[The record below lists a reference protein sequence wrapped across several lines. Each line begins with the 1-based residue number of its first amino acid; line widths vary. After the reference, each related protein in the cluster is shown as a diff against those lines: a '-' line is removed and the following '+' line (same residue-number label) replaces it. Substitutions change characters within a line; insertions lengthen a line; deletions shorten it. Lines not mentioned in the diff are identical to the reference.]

1 MAEKFGLQFFE
12 VSAKENINIS
22 EMFHFI
28 AKEIKDKILGSEVL
42 SNNRS
47 LERLRTYGS
56 LTANRQQKSERAVA
70 EVVLM
75 DVLCLE

>member
-28 AKEIKDKILGSEVL
+28 AKEIKDKILGSEVPIQQPK
-42 SNNRS
+42 S
-47 LERLRTYGS
+47 RTFTYV
-56 LTANRQQKSERAVA
+56 RQPDSK
-70 EVVLM
+70 
-75 DVLCLE
+75 